1 MVWRPLEGIGK
12 SGIYGSKGKQTSHA
26 CVTYDDKG
34 TAYSGGANSLIHCWR
49 NRQLAKAY
57 QVHDSGFV
65 GAIKIFENRVYSGG
79 KDGCIIISNPNTEEI
94 ERRIEVGSLI
104 RAIDY
109 LDGNIVVG
117 SREGTICEIDQSD
130 TVTTLM
136 NSHSAGEAWGLA
148 LTADGKIVSS
158 GDDNKI
164 MVWSIYDKR
173 LLGQAIVSE
182 ESKKSKR
189 GGASTL
195 STLPPSKC
203 ARAVAV
209 NNLNGHVAVASN
221 SGLVTIR
228 ESVDALDSEI
238 AKMKHSLEWIEVL
251 KYSPCGTMLAS
262 GSHDNKIY
270 VYDVDN
276 GYSLKY
282 TCKGHNSYITS
293 VDWSEDSSI
302 IRSV

>member
-57 QVHDSGFV
+57 QVHSSGFV

-94 ERRIEVGSLI
+94 ERKIEVGSLI

-136 NSHSAGEAWGLA
+136 NSHSDGEAWGLA
-148 LTADGKIVSS
+148 LTVDGKIVSS

-195 STLPPSKC
+195 STLPPSK
-203 ARAVAV
+203 
-209 NNLNGHVAVASN
+209 
-221 SGLVTIR
+221 
-228 ESVDALDSEI
+228 
-238 AKMKHSLEWIEVL
+238 
-251 KYSPCGTMLAS
+251 
-262 GSHDNKIY
+262 
-270 VYDVDN
+270 
-276 GYSLKY
+276 
-282 TCKGHNSYITS
+282 
-293 VDWSEDSSI
+293 
-302 IRSV
+302 